1 MMYNTN
7 SIKNQVNHQ
16 MSQTEITVD
25 RNQADLLLWCIEP
38 MAIHLTEVELDDL
51 EDIIT
56 KLDKIE
62 LNKSNKNDVRK
73 IIGPPSSKSTFN
85 NSWLYF
91 ERKKTNQSLFKLGK
105 KTISRNNILIIE
117 FNKMGLVKDKTL
129 LNLNDMNDIEIA
141 EKKTEKD
148 FTQDNF
154 IYNLL
159 STLRNKINAPTRR
172 RNNGGP

>member
-1 MMYNTN
+1 MHMRNLFLFILFFFTLN
-7 SIKNQVNHQ
+7 CSINKVSNLHGFRF
-16 MSQTEITVD
+16 VD
-25 RNQADLLLWCIEP
+25 
-38 MAIHLTEVELDDL
+38 
-51 EDIIT
+51 T

-129 LNLNDMNDIEIA
+129 LNLNDMNDIKIA

>member
-1 MMYNTN
+1 MRNLFLLIIFFFTLN
-7 SIKNQVNHQ
+7 CSINKVSNLHGFRF
-16 MSQTEITVD
+16 VD
-25 RNQADLLLWCIEP
+25 
-38 MAIHLTEVELDDL
+38 
-51 EDIIT
+51 T

-85 NSWLYF
+85 DTWLYF

-105 KTISRNNILIIE
+105 KSISRNNILIID

-129 LNLNDMNDIEIA
+129 LNLNDMNDIKIA
-141 EKKTEKD
+141 EKKTEKK
-148 FTQDNF
+148 FTQNNF
-154 IYNLL
+154 VYNLL

-172 RNNGGP
+172 KNDGGP

>member
-1 MMYNTN
+1 MRNLFLFILFFFTLN
-7 SIKNQVNHQ
+7 CSINKVSNLHGFRF
-16 MSQTEITVD
+16 VD
-25 RNQADLLLWCIEP
+25 
-38 MAIHLTEVELDDL
+38 
-51 EDIIT
+51 T

>member
-1 MMYNTN
+1 MKNLYIFIIFFFTLNC
-7 SIKNQVNHQ
+7 SINKVSNLHGFRF
-16 MSQTEITVD
+16 VD
-25 RNQADLLLWCIEP
+25 
-38 MAIHLTEVELDDL
+38 
-51 EDIIT
+51 T

>member
-1 MMYNTN
+1 MRNLFILILYFFTLNC
-7 SIKNQVNHQ
+7 SINKVSNLHGFRF
-16 MSQTEITVD
+16 VD
-25 RNQADLLLWCIEP
+25 
-38 MAIHLTEVELDDL
+38 
-51 EDIIT
+51 T

-172 RNNGGP
+172 KNNGGP

>member
-1 MMYNTN
+1 MRNLFFFILFFFTLN
-7 SIKNQVNHQ
+7 CSINKVSNLHGFRF
-16 MSQTEITVD
+16 VD
-25 RNQADLLLWCIEP
+25 
-38 MAIHLTEVELDDL
+38 
-51 EDIIT
+51 T

-62 LNKSNKNDVRK
+62 LNKSNKNDVIK

-172 RNNGGP
+172 KNNGGP